1 MLGKK
6 VDDRWLREKDPE
18 AYEEYLAIM
27 EENDKHRD
35 PCDPVT
41 VTFP

>member
-1 MLGKK
+1 MLPQK

-18 AYEEYLAIM
+18 AYEEFLAIM
-27 EENDKHRD
+27 EENDKRRNPED
-35 PCDPVT
+35 PTT